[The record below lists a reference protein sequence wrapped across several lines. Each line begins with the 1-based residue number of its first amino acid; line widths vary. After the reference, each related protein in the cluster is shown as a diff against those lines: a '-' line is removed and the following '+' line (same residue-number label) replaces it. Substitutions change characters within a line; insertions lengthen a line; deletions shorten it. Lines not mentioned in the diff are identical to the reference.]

1 METEIKEKKQLLSNA
16 FCNCSKTI
24 HLNTNQIFGIIDE
37 DKKRIFLIF
46 LEKYTVS
53 QFFLLLYCL
62 TYKRRDAFLLIT

>member
-16 FCNCSKTI
+16 LCNCSKTI

-46 LEKYTVS
+46 LEKYTV
-53 QFFLLLYCL
+53 
-62 TYKRRDAFLLIT
+62 

>member
-16 FCNCSKTI
+16 LCNCSKTI

-46 LEKYTVS
+46 LNI
-53 QFFLLLYCL
+53 LYHKSF
-62 TYKRRDAFLLIT
+62 YYYIV